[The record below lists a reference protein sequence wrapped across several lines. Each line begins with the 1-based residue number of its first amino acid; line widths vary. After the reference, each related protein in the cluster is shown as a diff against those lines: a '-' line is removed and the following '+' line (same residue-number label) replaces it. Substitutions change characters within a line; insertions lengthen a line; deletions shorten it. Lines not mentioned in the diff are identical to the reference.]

1 MTETN
6 WAGNHTYGAD
16 TIHRPATLVEL
27 RRVVTSASQL
37 RALGT
42 RHTFNDVGEA
52 KSLVSLAGFEPEMEF
67 DHDAMTA
74 SVNPAVRYGE
84 FATGLHKAGLALHNM
99 GSLPHISVGGAT
111 ATGTHGSGDRNRNLS
126 SAVCGIELMTSDGEI
141 VWVKRGDP
149 GFEGMVVHIGALGV
163 VTRLTF
169 DVQQTYDVYQEVFE
183 GLSWEALNGHFDEV
197 TSSGYSVSIF
207 TMFGDDAGVL
217 WRKHRLEAGQEPG
230 ESESWGAT
238 PSVADRHPVGELS
251 GDACTVQMRVPGPWC
266 ERLPHFLLDRTP
278 ASGEEIQ
285 SEYFV
290 DRAHAVDAI
299 EALRAFKPEMADI
312 FMIGEIRTVAQDDLW
327 LSMAY
332 GRETVAFHFSWFMN
346 PARLAELQ
354 PRLDSLFAEFG
365 ARPHWGKTAAYG
377 GEYLERVYPKYGEF
391 RELRRR
397 LDPRGAFVTPFLER
411 VGLA

>member
-6 WAGNHTYGAD
+6 WAGNHTYAAD
-16 TIHRPATLVEL
+16 TIHRPATLNEL
-27 RRVVTSASQL
+27 RKVVMSATQL
-37 RALGT
+37 RGLGT

-52 KSLVSLAGFEPEMEF
+52 KALVSLAGFDPAMEF
-67 DHDAMTA
+67 DHDTMTA
-74 SVNPAVRYGE
+74 SVSPGVRYGE
-84 FATGLHKAGLALHNM
+84 FAMALHEAGLALHNM

-141 VWVKRGDP
+141 VKVKRGDS
-149 GFEGMVVHIGALGV
+149 GFDGMVVHIGALGI

-169 DVQQTYDVYQEVFE
+169 DVQPTFNVYQEVFE
-183 GLSWEALNGHFDEV
+183 GLSWEALTGHFDEV
-197 TSSGYSVSIF
+197 TSSGYSVSVF
-207 TMFGDDAGVL
+207 TMYGDDAGVL
-217 WRKHRLEAGQEPG
+217 WRKHRLEAGEEPG
-230 ESESWGAT
+230 EVEAWGAT
-238 PSVADRHPVGELS
+238 PSARNRHPVDDLS
-251 GDACTVQMRVPGPWC
+251 GDACTTQLGMPGPWC
-266 ERLPHFLLDRTP
+266 ERLPHFLLDKVP

-290 DRAHAVDAI
+290 DRAHALDAI
-299 EALRAFKPEMADI
+299 EALRAHRPEMGDI

-332 GRETVAFHFSWFMN
+332 GRETVAFHFSWYMH

-354 PRLDSLFAEFG
+354 PRLDALFAEFD
-365 ARPHWGKTAAYG
+365 ARPHWGKTSAYG
-377 GEYLERVYPKYGEF
+377 GEYLEQVYPKYGEF

-397 LDPRGAFVTPFLER
+397 LDPRGVFVTPFLER